1 LHAHQEGCTPDK
13 YGQEGDQEAG
23 SELGFLSEPAAVIF
37 PRNEAVPTPPVGY
50 RVMFLAF
57 CLRGLSLPAHG
68 FLRGLL
74 FVYGVQLHHLTPNSI
89 LHIVCFITPCES
101 FLGIDPHWVLW
112 KFLFRLRPSVSL
124 AENPELGEAV
134 VSRRSESHYREFK
147 MASSVQGWR
156 QKWFYIKDQKSVE
169 SDQYGF
175 APFDASK
182 GLMKLT
188 TWDAL
193 PSEAEVEN
201 IKPLLAHI
209 QGLKSAAGGGLTGT
223 QLMAF
228 FLQRR
233 IQPLQSRVSKLWTYS
248 GLADPSRV
256 SAKDPEKK
264 DLNKRVRSLTILT
277 AKMEIPAC
285 KASFFDSTHP
295 LPEVRALQP
304 EILYVSVASLR
315 YVLLI
320 FCLLNPL
327 QGHQFLTSRP
337 PLPEEGPLNAEPSP
351 AESEAPKVGDNQD
364 GDEVKG
370 SLERSDS
377 MLCPPLAESE
387 TQVAERKWKHIEELT
402 SSGTSNP
409 KDAPESKLLL
419 RAPTLI
425 SLGCLTCKCSHIF
438 SLSSLGPYFFS

>member
-1 LHAHQEGCTPDK
+1 
-13 YGQEGDQEAG
+13 
-23 SELGFLSEPAAVIF
+23 
-37 PRNEAVPTPPVGY
+37 
-50 RVMFLAF
+50 
-57 CLRGLSLPAHG
+57 
-68 FLRGLL
+68 
-74 FVYGVQLHHLTPNSI
+74 
-89 LHIVCFITPCES
+89 
-101 FLGIDPHWVLW
+101 
-112 KFLFRLRPSVSL
+112 
-124 AENPELGEAV
+124 
-134 VSRRSESHYREFK
+134 

-156 QKWFYIKDQKSVE
+156 QKWFYIKDQKSAE
-169 SDQYGF
+169 SDKYGF

-182 GLMKLT
+182 GLTKLT
-188 TWDAL
+188 TWDTS
-193 PSEAEVEN
+193 PSDTDVKN
-201 IKPLLAHI
+201 IKPLLARI
-209 QGLKSAAGGGLTGT
+209 QGLKRAAGGGLTGT

-337 PLPEEGPLNAEPSP
+337 PLPEE
-351 AESEAPKVGDNQD
+351 
-364 GDEVKG
+364 
-370 SLERSDS
+370 
-377 MLCPPLAESE
+377 
-387 TQVAERKWKHIEELT
+387 
-402 SSGTSNP
+402 
-409 KDAPESKLLL
+409 
-419 RAPTLI
+419 
-425 SLGCLTCKCSHIF
+425 
-438 SLSSLGPYFFS
+438 